1 MNTKKHIRS
10 FLFLAGCFVSL
21 MMYGSTALK
30 AQSTGDITGVITEE
44 ATGETLP
51 GVNVRIVGTNFGA
64 ATDVDGRFTIKSIRP
79 GEYTLEIT
87 FIGFQVT
94 PLETTIALVNEK
106 EQTSANYWFCVR
118 KNQSLENCRGA
129 SPLLQAA

>member
-79 GEYTLEIT
+79 GEY
-87 FIGFQVT
+87 
-94 PLETTIALVNEK
+94 PLK
-106 EQTSANYWFCVR
+106 
-118 KNQSLENCRGA
+118 
-129 SPLLQAA
+129 SPLLDFKLLN